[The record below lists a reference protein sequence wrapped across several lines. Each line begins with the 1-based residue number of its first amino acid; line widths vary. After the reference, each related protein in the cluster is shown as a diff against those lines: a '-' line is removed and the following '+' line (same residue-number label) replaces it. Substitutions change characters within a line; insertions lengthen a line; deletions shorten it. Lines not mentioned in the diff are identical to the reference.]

1 MTNEIQRKIT
11 SLTLMT
17 IMLAGG
23 MTIGFSGFTP
33 DAYAVN
39 ANLLVS
45 AENTGGYVDGAQ
57 IIEIV
62 VIDDD
67 LNHPSTLPDIT
78 INGDAVTM
86 TATTDGNWYAYIAD
100 TDAVAAVDN
109 EGENVSGIDF
119 GTPTPTDADE
129 TNTCLAAGA
138 KSDSNTIYCNVDTG
152 TSQNVPAAV
161 KTPSPANANWP
172 YIQTY
177 DFSSNIE
184 IQYNKAGGTQTTTL
198 SFDDNADGLT
208 LDRSDYS
215 PGAQIHVTI
224 GDHRLNIDPTTSDT
238 WIWNMLN
245 DDKYYGTDIVGVAD
259 RVNAPNVALVSTSI
273 TSVAASLA
281 YAEAA
286 AANARLYTA
295 NATQAFKALGSPTT
309 EQDPAIESIVDSNAK
324 IAASLKTIEV
334 AFDNVDISD
343 TADKYYRTTNAD
355 YLTNGV
361 DNIDFNDNA
370 EKAHAAFVA
379 IQAEIAIIV
388 PNFLII
394 HDGSSDVVTAIEADL
409 EIIDLTALTSAVGL
423 ANDAAMADNLL
434 SVNANNISDE
444 SIKTNQVCADCSIT
458 VNFNRNGSDR
468 TVVID
473 GIENRLLPAAGDWFT
488 VREIGGPNTAVFSAT
503 TLADE
508 SIFAVAGDAPRDSSA
523 TITYDGTVTGILIEH
538 SQATINI
545 QSPDDVWTSGLAI
558 PITLVDDDANKNS
571 QDSDDV
577 VLTDP
582 VSIIPTLVTGDP
594 FTLGE
599 DLGNMNEATGNKNDL
614 VTAVGTYTTGNSY
627 TDNNNDVHAEPA
639 TAIVEQF
646 SDRAILSFVE
656 SHTGLGYLAI
666 DIPEE
671 ANDLRDTLIDTSDG
685 TEHGVNMLNYN
696 VESLLDA
703 TLVSIQ
709 IISDEII
716 HNEGRVSAPTT
727 VTITEV
733 DNTQSGYINISDL
746 LEGETD
752 DGNTMIDQIQRGVPL
767 QLRLNFADTLSITAD
782 KEYPIVIDFFSFGYE
797 NDGEASDERIAN
809 QIIRILLEESGDQG
823 TFEGTLEYVMINQLN
838 IVDPATYEGLVT
850 IGNEVIFIVIED
862 LTGSSAPSVTY
873 LDVDPTGIQTQVS
886 AQQDAPSHSAVV
898 TLDVD
903 SFKTADTVTVTLQD
917 LDLNVDSGL
926 VDIYTLVDRVYE
938 KDNPTGDFKF
948 DSGNYTIY
956 VEDGVYLDDKGTLD
970 PVDDEPID
978 KYTNR
983 VTDANFHAV
992 GASYGE
998 PKYDGAELGRLLEI
1012 TFDDERW
1019 MDHTYTDEDGN
1030 DCTNLLREQDR
1041 EYNTGLGDTNFSLIE
1056 TGDATGIFVGTFQVP
1071 AEFCRAESDEPESV
1085 TGLDIEVNYVDFR
1098 DASGETTEVGDS
1110 AGIKAHT
1117 GSVSLDRT
1125 VYPVPFGVAGDF
1137 EKSSSTT
1144 PSERNSE
1151 TRSLFPIHQIGM
1163 SDAGELTPGLDD
1175 GEFLPQG
1182 DLIVYVTVTDS
1193 DFDVSA
1199 SGKDSIAID
1208 DTTPVTV
1215 SVIRGSETVTVAQ
1228 IGDQDS
1234 PIDEI
1239 APDAGIFESS
1249 VTIRYNDGPTSTL
1262 CSNTPIGYEVGSRD
1276 YYNANNGIGY
1286 TPATSTEIPDE
1297 ADRLDHNENLK
1308 SERIDE
1314 YRDLV
1319 RNSISGID
1327 FDERV
1332 LYNVGHQSWEIFYG
1346 EETGD
1351 IVYHDG
1357 CILQGDI
1364 LQVEYNDPTDASGKP
1379 NSVTDSAT
1387 FDLRNGV
1394 LQSDKSV
1401 YIIGSDMIL
1410 TLIEPDLD
1418 LDSSQ
1423 NETYD
1428 LDLIKWSSSAATVTM
1443 GDADGDD
1450 IASAFDP
1457 EPLSFRETGP
1467 STGIFQ
1473 IVIEIPQELDGSF
1486 LQRGEEIDLEY
1497 TDWGPSG
1504 SDYVG
1509 DEDEDIRLTVFTSN
1523 FGATIDLDQKVYSWT
1538 DKVYI
1543 TIVAPDHNFD
1553 NDLIDEIGESDD
1565 DPLRIATKGF
1575 DLDNYR
1581 LVETGFDTGIFT
1593 GEVILT
1599 GFEHDPSGD
1608 GIRHLPIKTSGD
1620 GPTDGYLETPS
1631 DGGISVSYEFSED
1644 ETVFTSSIV
1653 RWNIGDV
1660 QWLEASYPASATGV
1674 LRIIDPDMN
1683 LNPEAVDN
1691 LDVNIASNTDA
1702 SGITLTVTET
1712 NEATGIFEGTV
1723 FFTTTGGSS
1732 GHRLRVSEGDTVTA
1746 DYADG
1751 TLPLPYTTNDSVSI
1765 TSTTII
1771 GTIVPPLERAPATNL
1786 RIVDTF
1792 GSSIDAVS
1800 VDQQVQITADLSSG
1814 QDKDQDFA
1822 YLIQIQNSDGVTVSL
1837 SWIAGAL
1844 SSGQSFSPS
1853 ASWTPTSAGTYTVTA
1868 FVWES
1873 IDNPTALS
1881 PPLSIDISVN

>member
-1 MTNEIQRKIT
+1 MKNEIGRKIT

-23 MTIGFSGFTP
+23 MTIAFPGFTP

-39 ANLLVS
+39 ANLIVS
-45 AENTGGYVDGAQ
+45 AENTGYVAGAQ
-57 IIEIV
+57 VVEIL

-67 LNHPSTLPDIT
+67 LGAGALPVVT
-78 INGDAVTM
+78 VNGDAVLM
-86 TATTDGNWYAYIAD
+86 TVAADGNYYAYIAD
-100 TDAVAAVDN
+100 TSAVDAVDAADPVII
-109 EGENVSGIDF
+109 EF
-119 GTPTPTDADE
+119 GTPVAINNGSPNSYHNNGE
-129 TNTCLAAGA
+129 GA
-138 KSDSNTIYCNVDTG
+138 N
-152 TSQNVPAAV
+152 AAV
-161 KTPSPANANWP
+161 RSPISATVIQSGLTWP
-172 YIQTY
+172 IIQTY
-177 DFSSNIE
+177 AFPSTIE
-184 IQYNKAGGTQTTTL
+184 IQYNKAGGTQITTL
-198 SFDDNADGLT
+198 DFDDNAGGLS
-208 LDRSDYS
+208 LDRSIYPS
-215 PGAQIHVTI
+215 GATVHVTI
-224 GDHRLNIDPTTSDT
+224 DDHRLNIDPTSDDVWT
-238 WIWNMLN
+238 WNIDTGEVYRNLQIN
-245 DDKYYGTDIVGVAD
+245 TDNAFVGTPVD
-259 RVNAPNVALVSTSI
+259 
-273 TSVAASLA
+273 AAS
-281 YAEAA
+281 
-286 AANARLYTA
+286 
-295 NATQAFKALGSPTT
+295 
-309 EQDPAIESIVDSNAK
+309 
-324 IAASLKTIEV
+324 
-334 AFDNVDISD
+334 
-343 TADKYYRTTNAD
+343 
-355 YLTNGV
+355 
-361 DNIDFNDNA
+361 
-370 EKAHAAFVA
+370 
-379 IQAEIAIIV
+379 
-388 PNFLII
+388 
-394 HDGSSDVVTAIEADL
+394 
-409 EIIDLTALTSAVGL
+409 
-423 ANDAAMADNLL
+423 
-434 SVNANNISDE
+434 
-444 SIKTNQVCADCSIT
+444 VCADCT
-458 VNFNRNGSDR
+458 LAVTYNRSSGDP
-468 TVVID
+468 VIEIASTD
-473 GIENRLLPAAGDWFT
+473 GIALPSLANATGTAVNESAYVWFT
-488 VREIGGPNTAVFSAT
+488 AEEDGGPNTGVFTAT
-503 TLADE
+503 DLDDD
-508 SIFAVAGDAPRDSSA
+508 SIVKIAGNAPRDSA
-523 TITYDGTVTGILIEH
+523 AIITYDDTDSGILVKH
-538 SQATINI
+538 SEATIDI

-558 PITLVDDDANKNS
+558 PIAIVDGDVNKNS
-571 QDSDDV
+571 QASDDV
-577 VLTDP
+577 VLTNP
-582 VSIIPTLVTGDP
+582 NSIIPTLVTGDP

-599 DLGNMNEATGNKNDL
+599 DLSNTDELTTWVGQIDPTNATNPTVVEN
-614 VTAVGTYTTGNSY
+614 
-627 TDNNNDVHAEPA
+627 

-646 SDRAILSFVE
+646 SDRAILSFTN
-656 SHTGLGYLAI
+656 SHDGVDFLVI
-666 DIPEE
+666 DIP
-671 ANDLRDTLIDTSDG
+671 ARVNDLRDTLIDTSDD
-685 TEHGVNMLNYN
+685 TEHGFNMLNYN
-696 VESLLDA
+696 VESLEVDLE
-703 TLVSIQ
+703 SIQ
-709 IISDEII
+709 IISDED
-716 HNEGRVSAPTT
+716 HDSA
-727 VTITEV
+727 VTITGDLV
-733 DNTQSGYINISDL
+733 GTQSGYINVFDP
-746 LEGETD
+746 
-752 DGNTMIDQIQRGVPL
+752 VPANITNGGFL
-767 QLRLNFADTLSITAD
+767 QLKLNFATDSLDLIAE
-782 KEYPIVIDFFSFGYE
+782 KEYPIVIDFFSFGFE
-797 NDGEASDERIAN
+797 NDGAASDERIAN
-809 QIIRILLEESGDQG
+809 QIIRLLLEESDSN
-823 TFEGTLEYVMINQLN
+823 TASLEGTLEYVMINQLN
-838 IVDPATYEGLVT
+838 INDLDTYTGITTVGLDT
-850 IGNEVIFIVIED
+850 SFIVIED
-862 LTGSSAPSVTY
+862 LTSGSAPSVTY
-873 LDVDPTGIQTQVS
+873 LDVDTTGTQTQVS
-886 AQQDAPSHSAVV
+886 AQEDAPSHSAVV
-898 TLDVD
+898 SLDVE
-903 SFKTADTVTVTLQD
+903 SFKTADTVTVTLED
-917 LDLNVDSGL
+917 LDLNTDSGL
-926 VDIYTLVDRVYE
+926 PDIYTVVTTD
-938 KDNPTGDFKF
+938 GDANR
-948 DSGNYTIY
+948 DAVGSASEPVGTS
-956 VEDGVYLDDKGTLD
+956 VELDD
-970 PVDDEPID
+970 
-978 KYTNR
+978 R
-983 VTDANFHAV
+983 
-992 GASYGE
+992 SQ
-998 PKYDGAELGRLLEI
+998 LGRMLDI

-1019 MDHTYTDEDGN
+1019 MTQMWFNTTASEYQNTE
-1030 DCTNLLREQDR
+1030 CTNRLLEIDD
-1041 EYNTGLGDTNFSLIE
+1041 EYRTGLGATIFSMVE
-1056 TGDATGIFVGTFQVP
+1056 TGDATGIFVGTFQIP
-1071 AEFCRAESDEPESV
+1071 AEFCSAQGGNEPTSV

-1110 AGIKAHT
+1110 AGVKAHT

-1125 VYPVPFGVAGDF
+1125 VYPVPFGVVGDF
-1137 EKSSSTT
+1137 EESDSTT

-1151 TRSLFPIHQIGM
+1151 TRSLFPIHQNGM
-1163 SDAGELTPGLDD
+1163 SDAGDLTLGLDA

-1182 DLIVYVTVTDS
+1182 DLIVYVTVTDP

-1199 SGKDSIAID
+1199 SGKDSIGID
-1208 DTTPVTV
+1208 GDAPVTV
-1215 SVIRGSETVTVAQ
+1215 SVIRGSDTVTVAQ

-1262 CSNTPIGYEVGSRD
+1262 CPDTPIGFKINSSD
-1276 YYNANNGIGY
+1276 YNTLIGNNYDGDDIG
-1286 TPATSTEIPDE
+1286 
-1297 ADRLDHNENLK
+1297 
-1308 SERIDE
+1308 EREDARSDAIDA
-1314 YRDLV
+1314 YSDLV
-1319 RNSISGID
+1319 RSSISGID

-1332 LYNVGHQSWEIFYG
+1332 EYNVNHQSWETFY
-1346 EETGD
+1346 TDDTKD

-1410 TLIEPDLD
+1410 TLIEPDFD

-1443 GDADGDD
+1443 GNADGDD

-1473 IVIEIPQELDGSF
+1473 IVIEIPQELDGSS

-1509 DEDEDIRLTVFTSN
+1509 DEDEDVRLTVFTSN

-1553 NDLIDEIGESDD
+1553 NNLIDEIGESDE

-1608 GIRHLPIKTSGD
+1608 GIKHIPIETSGD

-1660 QWLEASYPASATGV
+1660 QWLEASYPASGTGV

-1691 LDVNIASNTDA
+1691 LDVNIASHTDA

-1853 ASWTPTSAGTYTVTA
+1853 GSWTPTSAGTYTVTA

-1881 PPLSIDISVN
+1881 PPLSIDVSVN

>member
-23 MTIGFSGFTP
+23 MTIAFPGFTP

-39 ANLLVS
+39 ANLYVS
-45 AENTGGYVDGAQ
+45 AEDTGGYVDGAQ

-62 VIDDD
+62 VIDND
-67 LNHPSTLPDIT
+67 LDATASPDVT
-78 INGDAVTM
+78 VGGDAVAM
-86 TATTDGNWYAYIAD
+86 FRASDGNYYAYIAD
-100 TDAVAAVDN
+100 TAAVAEVDHVDTVN
-109 EGENVSGIDF
+109 PSGIDF
-119 GTPTPTDADE
+119 GASCTV
-129 TNTCLAAGA
+129 AA
-138 KSDSNTIYCNVDTG
+138 SDSAAIYCG
-152 TSQNVPAAV
+152 GSQNVPAAA
-161 KTPSPANANWP
+161 KDRSTDNWP

-177 DFSSNIE
+177 AFPGTIE
-184 IQYNKAGGTQTTTL
+184 IQYNKAGGTQTTKL
-198 SFDDNADGLT
+198 NFDDSADGLS
-208 LDRSDYS
+208 LDRTSYP

-224 GDHRLNIDPTTSDT
+224 GDHRLNIDPTKADVWT
-238 WIWNMLN
+238 WNMATEPGT
-245 DDKYYGTDIVGVAD
+245 KYYGEGAVDVANTDLTTD
-259 RVNAPNVALVSTSI
+259 QI
-273 TSVAASLA
+273 T
-281 YAEAA
+281 
-286 AANARLYTA
+286 
-295 NATQAFKALGSPTT
+295 NATQ
-309 EQDPAIESIVDSNAK
+309 
-324 IAASLKTIEV
+324 
-334 AFDNVDISD
+334 
-343 TADKYYRTTNAD
+343 
-355 YLTNGV
+355 
-361 DNIDFNDNA
+361 
-370 EKAHAAFVA
+370 
-379 IQAEIAIIV
+379 
-388 PNFLII
+388 
-394 HDGSSDVVTAIEADL
+394 
-409 EIIDLTALTSAVGL
+409 
-423 ANDAAMADNLL
+423 
-434 SVNANNISDE
+434 
-444 SIKTNQVCADCSIT
+444 TNQVCEACDIDIT
-458 VNFNRNGSDR
+458 FDRQGVKDTVEIVEVNNRELPYP
-468 TVVID
+468 TVVDHADFVEAVDDNPSTTDID
-473 GIENRLLPAAGDWFT
+473 ETVTGVLAATAQEWFT
-488 VREIGGPNTAVFSAT
+488 VREVGGPNTAVFSAT
-503 TLADE
+503 NLADE
-508 SIFAVAGDAPRDSSA
+508 SILSIVDDAPRDASA
-523 TITYDGTVTGILIEH
+523 TITYDGTTTGILVKH
-538 SQATINI
+538 LQATANI

-558 PITLVDDDANKNS
+558 PITIVDDDANKNS
-571 QDSDDV
+571 RDSNDV

-599 DLGNMNEATGNKNDL
+599 GLGIMNEETGNRNDL
-614 VTAVGTYTTGNSY
+614 VVLVGMNIDDTHNIETGIS
-627 TDNNNDVHAEPA
+627 D
-639 TAIVEQF
+639 AIVEEF
-646 SDRAILSFVE
+646 SDRAIISFKS
-656 SHTGLGYLAI
+656 SHENADYLVI
-666 DIPEE
+666 HIPEE
-671 ANDLRDTLIDTSDG
+671 ANDPRTTDLRNTLIDTSDG

-696 VESLLDA
+696 VESLGANLE
-703 TLVSIQ
+703 SIE
-709 IISDEII
+709 IISGKAIGVLDVDAAAGGAVNVNVLGNTVDI
-716 HNEGRVSAPTT
+716 NATKGTT
-727 VTITEV
+727 
-733 DNTQSGYINISDL
+733 SGYINISDL
-746 LEGETD
+746 LEEGIGGD
-752 DGNTMIDQIQRGVPL
+752 RTMIDRIQPGAFL
-767 QLRLNFADTLSITAD
+767 QLRLNFEAGTLNIDAGE
-782 KEYPIVIDFFSFGYE
+782 KYPIVVDFFSFGYE

-809 QIIRILLEESGDQG
+809 QIIRLELEESGDNQG

-838 IVDPATYEGLVT
+838 IIDPATYEGLIPVGT
-850 IGNEVIFIVIED
+850 DVIFAVIED
-862 LTGSSAPSVTY
+862 LTGGDAPSVTY
-873 LDVDPTGIQTQVS
+873 LDVDPNGLQTQVS

-898 TLDVD
+898 TLNVE
-903 SFKTADTVTVTLQD
+903 SFKTADTVTVTLED

-926 VDIYTLVDRVYE
+926 VDIYTLVDRVYTE
-938 KDNPTGDFKF
+938 NVTLSNNVFAFLDDKTP
-948 DSGNYTIY
+948 YYEY
-956 VEDGVYLDDKGTLD
+956 VEDGVYLDDNGTLITT
-970 PVDDEPID
+970 DDGPID
-978 KYTNR
+978 KHTKQI
-983 VTDANFHAV
+983 TDANFHAV
-992 GASYGE
+992 GAPYGE

-1019 MDHTYTDEDGN
+1019 MDHTYTDKDGN

-1041 EYNTGLGDTNFSLIE
+1041 EYNIGLGDTDFSLVE
-1056 TGDATGIFVGTFQVP
+1056 TGDATGIFVGTFEVP

-1125 VYPVPFGVAGDF
+1125 VYPVPFGVEGDF

-1163 SDAGELTPGLDD
+1163 SDEGKRTPGLDP
-1175 GEFLPQG
+1175 GEYLPQG
-1182 DLIVYVTVTDS
+1182 DLIVYVAVTDS

-1199 SGKDSIAID
+1199 SGKDSIAIENAA
-1208 DTTPVTV
+1208 PVTV
-1215 SVIRGSETVTVAQ
+1215 SVIRGSGAVTVAQ
-1228 IGDQDS
+1228 IGDHDF

-1249 VTIRYNDGPTSTL
+1249 VTIRYSDGPTSTL
-1262 CSNTPIGYEVGSRD
+1262 CPDTPIGYKPADSKK
-1276 YYNANNGIGY
+1276 YNANNGIGY
-1286 TPATSTEIPDE
+1286 EPATVIPDRE
-1297 ADRLDHNENLK
+1297 GSVPTTDDVAALALYLAELNEYNNAERLRL
-1308 SERIDE
+1308 IDE
-1314 YRDLV
+1314 YKGLV
-1319 RNSISGID
+1319 GLSISGID
-1327 FDERV
+1327 FEEDV
-1332 LYNVGHQSWEIFYG
+1332 LYNIDHEDWDIFTAD
-1346 EETGD
+1346 ETGE
-1351 IVYHDG
+1351 IAAVYHNG

-1443 GDADGDD
+1443 GNAGGDD
-1450 IASAFDP
+1450 IAGAFDP

-1473 IVIEIPQELDGSF
+1473 IVVEIPKELDGSF

-1509 DEDEDIRLTVFTSN
+1509 DEDEDVRLTVFTSN

-1553 NDLIDEIGESDD
+1553 NRLIDEIGESDD

-1575 DLDNYR
+1575 DLDSYR

-1608 GIRHLPIKTSGD
+1608 GIKHLPIKTSGD

-1660 QWLEASYPASATGV
+1660 QWLEASYPASGTGV

-1691 LDVNIASNTDA
+1691 LEVNVASHTDA
-1702 SGITLTVTET
+1702 SGITLTTTET

-1746 DYADG
+1746 DYSDG
-1751 TLPLPYTTNDSVSI
+1751 TLPLPYTTSDRVSI

-1771 GTIVPPLERAPATNL
+1771 GTVVPPLERAPASNL
-1786 RIVDTF
+1786 RIVDAF

-1800 VDQQVQITADLSSG
+1800 VDQQVQIVADLSNG
-1814 QDKDQDFA
+1814 QDRDQDFA
-1822 YLIQIQNSDGVTVSL
+1822 YLIQIQDSGGVTVSL
-1837 SWIAGAL
+1837 SWITGTL
-1844 SSGQSFSPS
+1844 SPGQSFSPS
-1853 ASWTPTSAGTYTVTA
+1853 ASWTPTSVGTYDVTA

-1881 PPLSIDISVN
+1881 PSLPIDISVN

>member
-1 MTNEIQRKIT
+1 MTGSLKVKERIVHIAYIVRITRKPNNMTNEIQRKIT

-23 MTIGFSGFTP
+23 MTIAFPGFTP

-57 IIEIV
+57 IVEIL

-67 LNHPSTLPDIT
+67 LDAAAFPDIT
-78 INGDAVTM
+78 VNGDAVAMKRTN
-86 TATTDGNWYAYIAD
+86 DGNWYAYIAD
-100 TDAVAAVDN
+100 TAAVAEVNAD
-109 EGENVSGIDF
+109 SGINF
-119 GTPTPTDADE
+119 GALNACVNAAD
-129 TNTCLAAGA
+129 G
-138 KSDSNTIYCNVDTG
+138 SDSDFVYCNITG
-152 TSQNVPAAV
+152 VGTQNVPAAAKGPLNTAV
-161 KTPSPANANWP
+161 DTDSIIAAGTNWP
-172 YIQTY
+172 FIQTY
-177 DFSSNIE
+177 PFSDTIE
-184 IQYNKAGGTQTTTL
+184 IQYNKAGGTQITTL
-198 SFDDNADGLT
+198 SFDDNADGLS
-208 LDRSDYS
+208 LDRSDY
-215 PGAQIHVTI
+215 PLGATVHVTI
-224 GDHRLNIDPTTSDT
+224 GDHRLNIDPTSSDI
-238 WIWNMLN
+238 WSWNMSSG
-245 DDKYYGTDIVGVAD
+245 DKYYGSILDSDDAVIAD
-259 RVNAPNVALVSTSI
+259 LALLKANTACGDCSVSIDPNRLNPSGPDVLVVS
-273 TSVAASLA
+273 
-281 YAEAA
+281 E
-286 AANARLYTA
+286 
-295 NATQAFKALGSPTT
+295 
-309 EQDPAIESIVDSNAK
+309 
-324 IAASLKTIEV
+324 
-334 AFDNVDISD
+334 
-343 TADKYYRTTNAD
+343 
-355 YLTNGV
+355 V
-361 DNIDFNDNA
+361 DNR
-370 EKAHAAFVA
+370 
-379 IQAEIAIIV
+379 
-388 PNFLII
+388 P
-394 HDGSSDVVTAIEADL
+394 
-409 EIIDLTALTSAVGL
+409 
-423 ANDAAMADNLL
+423 
-434 SVNANNISDE
+434 
-444 SIKTNQVCADCSIT
+444 
-458 VNFNRNGSDR
+458 
-468 TVVID
+468 
-473 GIENRLLPAAGDWFT
+473 LPATDGTWFT
-488 VREIGGPNTAVFSAT
+488 VREIDGPNTAVFSAT
-503 TLADE
+503 NLDEE
-508 SIFAVAGDAPRDSSA
+508 SILGISDAENVKRGASA
-523 TITYDGTVTGILIEH
+523 IITYDDDDTDVNVKH
-538 SQATINI
+538 SEATIEI

-558 PITLVDDDANKNS
+558 PIVIVDGDVNKNS
-571 QDSDDV
+571 RDSNDV
-577 VLTDP
+577 DLTDP
-582 VSIIPTLVTGDP
+582 DSIIPTLVTGDP

-599 DLGNMNEATGNKNDL
+599 TSSNL
-614 VTAVGTYTTGNSY
+614 VTWLGWYITGETDVTDATTLLNRVALDPPTNQTLYNADDDDLIVLKGFELNDATPPQYIGTVDATNVAVQKNS
-627 TDNNNDVHAEPA
+627 A
-639 TAIVEQF
+639 TVDSLSE
-646 SDRAILSFVE
+646 RAILSFTQLTDVE
-656 SHTGLGYLAI
+656 EDATTSGLELNTDLADLASVSGDDPAQEGGSPYENVDFLVI
-666 DIPEE
+666 DIENGYGE
-671 ANDLRDTLIDTSDG
+671 LLDSLIDKRGSKTG
-685 TEHGVNMLNYN
+685 YNFLNYN
-696 VESLLDA
+696 VESLGANVESIDILVDKNPVPVA
-703 TLVSIQ
+703 TLGGLNAQ
-709 IISDEII
+709 SDYTPVL
-716 HNEGRVSAPTT
+716 NDPATT
-727 VTITEV
+727 
-733 DNTQSGYINISDL
+733 NLPNAGSF
-746 LEGETD
+746 
-752 DGNTMIDQIQRGVPL
+752 L
-767 QLRLNFADTLSITAD
+767 QLKLNFAAGALTVEEGED
-782 KEYPIVIDFFSFGYE
+782 YPIVIDFFSFGFD

-809 QIIRILLEESGDQG
+809 QIIRLLLEESDDD
-823 TFEGTLEYVMINQLN
+823 TASLEGTLEYVMINQLS
-838 IVDPATYEGLVT
+838 IIETGTYGSISPIGVDTS
-850 IGNEVIFIVIED
+850 FIVIED

-873 LDVDPTGIQTQVS
+873 LDVDTTGAVTPVT
-886 AQQDAPSHSAVV
+886 AQEDAPSHSAVV
-898 TLDVD
+898 TLNVD
-903 SFKTADTVTVTLQD
+903 SFKTADTVTVTLED
-917 LDLNVDSGL
+917 LDLNTDSGL
-926 VDIYTLVDRVYE
+926 PDIYTVVTTE
-938 KDNPTGDFKF
+938 DNA
-948 DSGNYTIY
+948 
-956 VEDGVYLDDKGTLD
+956 
-970 PVDDEPID
+970 
-978 KYTNR
+978 NR
-983 VTDANFHAV
+983 GAV
-992 GASYGE
+992 GSAGTPDSLLS
-998 PKYDGAELGRLLEI
+998 DGSSLGRLLDI
-1012 TFDDERW
+1012 TFDDQRW
-1019 MDHTYTDEDGN
+1019 MTHTDLEDGAA
-1030 DCTNLLREQDR
+1030 CTEQLVDQ
-1041 EYNTGLGDTNFSLIE
+1041 TGLDDTDFSLIE
-1056 TGDATGIFVGTFQVP
+1056 TGDDTGIFVGTFALP
-1071 AEFCRAESDEPESV
+1071 AEFCREGSGEPESV

-1110 AGIKAHT
+1110 AGVKANT

-1137 EKSSSTT
+1137 EESDSTT

-1151 TRSLFPIHQIGM
+1151 TRSLFPIHQNGM
-1163 SDAGELTPGLDD
+1163 SDEGPLLTLGLDP

-1182 DLIVYVTVTDS
+1182 DLIVYVTVTDP

-1199 SGKDSIAID
+1199 SGKDSIGID
-1208 DTTPVTV
+1208 GDAPVTV
-1215 SVIRGSETVTVAQ
+1215 SVIRGSDTVTVAQ

-1262 CSNTPIGYEVGSRD
+1262 CPDTPIGYEVNSRT
-1276 YYNANNGIGY
+1276 YNGNDGIGY
-1286 TPATSTEIPDE
+1286 IPATALPDGTDNP
-1297 ADRLDHNENLK
+1297 ADLRDHNEDLR
-1308 SERIDE
+1308 SEKLDE

-1319 RNSISGID
+1319 RSSIAGID

-1332 LYNVGHQSWEIFYG
+1332 IYNTNHDSLEIFYG
-1346 EETGD
+1346 NLTND

-1364 LQVEYNDPTDASGKP
+1364 LQVEYNDPTDASGQP

-1410 TLIEPDLD
+1410 TLIEPDFD

-1473 IVIEIPQELDGSF
+1473 IVIEIPQELDGSS

-1553 NDLIDEIGESDD
+1553 NNLIDEIGQDD
-1565 DPLRIATKGF
+1565 EDPLRVATKGF

-1608 GIRHLPIKTSGD
+1608 GIKHIPIETSGN

-1691 LDVNIASNTDA
+1691 LDVNIASHTDA

-1853 ASWTPTSAGTYTVTA
+1853 GSWTPTSAGTYTVTA

-1881 PPLSIDISVN
+1881 PPLTIDISVN

>member
-1 MTNEIQRKIT
+1 MTNEIQRKLT
-11 SLTLMT
+11 SITLMT

-23 MTIGFSGFTP
+23 MTIAFPGFTP

-39 ANLLVS
+39 ANLIVS
-45 AENTGGYVDGAQ
+45 AENTGGFVDGAQ
-57 IIEIV
+57 IVEIL

-67 LNHPSTLPDIT
+67 LSGLPDIT
-78 INGDAVTM
+78 VGGDAVAM
-86 TATTDGNWYAYIAD
+86 TKTTDGNWYAYIAD
-100 TDAVAAVDN
+100 TGAVADVD
-109 EGENVSGIDF
+109 GSAIDF
-119 GTPTPTDADE
+119 GTIVACNITD
-129 TNTCLAAGA
+129 
-138 KSDSNTIYCNVDTG
+138 SDASQSYCNG
-152 TSQNVPAAV
+152 EGIQNVPAAAKAV
-161 KTPSPANANWP
+161 DPANTSWP
-172 YIQTY
+172 FIQTY
-177 DFSSNIE
+177 AFSSTIE
-184 IQYNKAGGTQTTTL
+184 IQYNKAGGTQITTL
-198 SFDDNADGLT
+198 EFDDNADGLS
-208 LDRSDYS
+208 LDRSDY
-215 PGAQIHVTI
+215 PLGATVHVTI
-224 GDHRLNIDPTTSDT
+224 GDHRLNIDPTSADIWT
-238 WIWNMLN
+238 WNMDN
-245 DDKYYGTDIVGVAD
+245 GDKYYGAV
-259 RVNAPNVALVSTSI
+259 
-273 TSVAASLA
+273 
-281 YAEAA
+281 EAA
-286 AANARLYTA
+286 RTIDD
-295 NATQAFKALGSPTT
+295 TT
-309 EQDPAIESIVDSNAK
+309 TVIVAGYSILDS
-324 IAASLKTIEV
+324 
-334 AFDNVDISD
+334 
-343 TADKYYRTTNAD
+343 
-355 YLTNGV
+355 
-361 DNIDFNDNA
+361 
-370 EKAHAAFVA
+370 
-379 IQAEIAIIV
+379 QQ
-388 PNFLII
+388 
-394 HDGSSDVVTAIEADL
+394 
-409 EIIDLTALTSAVGL
+409 
-423 ANDAAMADNLL
+423 ANDA
-434 SVNANNISDE
+434 
-444 SIKTNQVCADCSIT
+444 CADCTVSIT
-458 VNFNRNGSDR
+458 P
-468 TVVID
+468 
-473 GIENRLLPAAGDWFT
+473 NRLNDSGPDILVVSEVDSRPLPAHTINSTNAASTTTVDEWFT
-488 VREIGGPNTAVFSAT
+488 VREIDGPNTAVFSAT
-503 TLADE
+503 NLDEE
-508 SIFAVAGDAPRDSSA
+508 SILGISDAEDVRRGASA
-523 TITYDGTVTGILIEH
+523 IITYDDDDTDVNVKH
-538 SQATINI
+538 SEATIEI

-558 PITLVDDDANKNS
+558 PIVIVDGDVNKNS
-571 QDSDDV
+571 RDSNDV
-577 VLTDP
+577 DLTDP
-582 VSIIPTLVTGDP
+582 DSIIPTLVTGDP

-599 DLGNMNEATGNKNDL
+599 TSSNL
-614 VTAVGTYTTGNSY
+614 VTWLGWHIIGETDVTDATTLLNRVALVPPNNQTLYNADDDDLIVLKGFELNDAELPQYIGTVDATNVAVQKNS
-627 TDNNNDVHAEPA
+627 A
-639 TAIVEQF
+639 TVDSLSE
-646 SDRAILSFVE
+646 RAILSFTQLTDVE
-656 SHTGLGYLAI
+656 EDDTTSGLELNTDLADLASVSGDDPAQEGGSPYENVDFLVI
-666 DIPEE
+666 DIENGYGE
-671 ANDLRDTLIDTSDG
+671 LLDSLIDKRGSKTG
-685 TEHGVNMLNYN
+685 YNFLNYN
-696 VESLLDA
+696 VESLGANVESIDILVDKNPVPVA
-703 TLVSIQ
+703 TLDGLNAQ
-709 IISDEII
+709 SDYTPVL
-716 HNEGRVSAPTT
+716 NDPATT
-727 VTITEV
+727 
-733 DNTQSGYINISDL
+733 NLPNAGSF
-746 LEGETD
+746 
-752 DGNTMIDQIQRGVPL
+752 L
-767 QLRLNFADTLSITAD
+767 QLKLNFAAGALTVEEGED
-782 KEYPIVIDFFSFGYE
+782 YPIVIDFFSFGFD

-809 QIIRILLEESGDQG
+809 QIIRLLLEESDDD
-823 TFEGTLEYVMINQLN
+823 TASLEGTLEYVMINQLS
-838 IVDPATYEGLVT
+838 IIEAGTYGSISPIDVDAS
-850 IGNEVIFIVIED
+850 FIVIED

-873 LDVDPTGIQTQVS
+873 LDVDTTGAVTPVT
-886 AQQDAPSHSAVV
+886 AQEDAPSHSAVV
-898 TLDVD
+898 TLNVD
-903 SFKTADTVTVTLQD
+903 SFKTADTVTVTLED
-917 LDLNVDSGL
+917 LDLNTDSGL
-926 VDIYTLVDRVYE
+926 PDIYTVVTTE
-938 KDNPTGDFKF
+938 DND
-948 DSGNYTIY
+948 
-956 VEDGVYLDDKGTLD
+956 
-970 PVDDEPID
+970 
-978 KYTNR
+978 NR
-983 VTDANFHAV
+983 GAV
-992 GASYGE
+992 GSAGTPDSLLS
-998 PKYDGAELGRLLEI
+998 DGSSLGRLLDI
-1012 TFDDERW
+1012 TFDDQRW
-1019 MDHTYTDEDGN
+1019 MTHTDLEDGAA
-1030 DCTNLLREQDR
+1030 CTEQLVDQ
-1041 EYNTGLGDTNFSLIE
+1041 TGLDDTDFSLIE
-1056 TGDATGIFVGTFQVP
+1056 TGDDTGIFVGTFALP
-1071 AEFCRAESDEPESV
+1071 AEFCREGSGEPESV

-1110 AGIKAHT
+1110 AGVKANT

-1137 EKSSSTT
+1137 EESDSTT

-1151 TRSLFPIHQIGM
+1151 TRSLFPIHQNGM
-1163 SDAGELTPGLDD
+1163 SDEGPLLTLGLDS

-1182 DLIVYVTVTDS
+1182 DLIVYVTVTDP

-1199 SGKDSIAID
+1199 SGKDSIGID
-1208 DTTPVTV
+1208 GDAPVTV
-1215 SVIRGSETVTVAQ
+1215 SVIRGSDTVTVAQ

-1262 CSNTPIGYEVGSRD
+1262 CPDTPIGYEVNSRT
-1276 YYNANNGIGY
+1276 YNGNDGIGY
-1286 TPATSTEIPDE
+1286 IPATALPDGTDNP
-1297 ADRLDHNENLK
+1297 ADLRDHNEDLR
-1308 SERIDE
+1308 SEKLDE

-1319 RNSISGID
+1319 RSSIAGID

-1332 LYNVGHQSWEIFYG
+1332 IYNTNHDSLEIFYG
-1346 EETGD
+1346 NLTND

-1364 LQVEYNDPTDASGKP
+1364 LQVEYNDPTDASGQP

-1410 TLIEPDLD
+1410 TLIEPDFD

-1473 IVIEIPQELDGSF
+1473 IVIEIPQELDGSS

-1553 NDLIDEIGESDD
+1553 NNLIDEIGQDD
-1565 DPLRIATKGF
+1565 EDPLRVATKGF

-1608 GIRHLPIKTSGD
+1608 GIKHIPIETSGN

-1691 LDVNIASNTDA
+1691 LDVNIASHTDA

-1853 ASWTPTSAGTYTVTA
+1853 GSWTPTSAGTYTVTA

-1881 PPLSIDISVN
+1881 PPLTIDISVN

>member
-1 MTNEIQRKIT
+1 MKNEIGRKIT

-23 MTIGFSGFTP
+23 MTIAFPGFTP

-39 ANLLVS
+39 ANLYVS
-45 AENTGGYVDGAQ
+45 AEDTGSYVDGAQ
-57 IIEIV
+57 IVEIV

-67 LNHPSTLPDIT
+67 LATTAFPDVT
-78 INGDAVTM
+78 VNGDAVAM
-86 TATTDGNWYAYIAD
+86 FRANDGNYYAYIAD
-100 TDAVAAVDN
+100 TGAVAEVDN
-109 EGENVSGIDF
+109 GSTNAENVVVSSGIDF
-119 GTPTPTDADE
+119 GTVG
-129 TNTCLAAGA
+129 TCGIATGASDSTVTYCGPAAAGT
-138 KSDSNTIYCNVDTG
+138 K
-152 TSQNVPAAV
+152 VPAAA
-161 KTPSPANANWP
+161 KGPTGADWP
-172 YIQTY
+172 RIQTY
-177 DFSSNIE
+177 AFPGTIE

-198 SFDDNADGLT
+198 SFDSNADGLS
-208 LDRSDYS
+208 LDRTSYP

-224 GDHRLNIDPTTSDT
+224 GDHRLNIDPTKADVWT
-238 WIWNMLN
+238 WNMASEPG
-245 DDKYYGTDIVGVAD
+245 DKYYGEDAVNDQDDTDPTNDA
-259 RVNAPNVALVSTSI
+259 I
-273 TSVAASLA
+273 T
-281 YAEAA
+281 
-286 AANARLYTA
+286 
-295 NATQAFKALGSPTT
+295 
-309 EQDPAIESIVDSNAK
+309 D
-324 IAASLKTIEV
+324 
-334 AFDNVDISD
+334 
-343 TADKYYRTTNAD
+343 
-355 YLTNGV
+355 
-361 DNIDFNDNA
+361 
-370 EKAHAAFVA
+370 
-379 IQAEIAIIV
+379 
-388 PNFLII
+388 
-394 HDGSSDVVTAIEADL
+394 
-409 EIIDLTALTSAVGL
+409 TALT
-423 ANDAAMADNLL
+423 
-434 SVNANNISDE
+434 
-444 SIKTNQVCADCSIT
+444 KQVCADCDIDIT
-458 VNFNRNGSDR
+458 FDR
-468 TVVID
+468 QGVKDTVKIEA
-473 GIENRLLPAAGDWFT
+473 IENRLLPYPPTVPVADAVKTEAWFT
-488 VREIGGPNTAVFSAT
+488 VREVGGPNTAVFSAT

-508 SIFAVAGDAPRDSSA
+508 SILSIVDDAPRDASA
-523 TITYDGTVTGILIEH
+523 TITYDGTTTGILVKH
-538 SQATINI
+538 RQATVNI

-558 PITLVDDDANKNS
+558 PIVVVDDDANKNS
-571 QDSDDV
+571 RDSDDV

-582 VSIIPTLVTGDP
+582 DSIIPTLVTRDP

-599 DLGNMNEATGNKNDL
+599 DLGNMNPATGNRNDL
-614 VTAVGTYTTGNSY
+614 VTLVGENNANGTSTETGISD
-627 TDNNNDVHAEPA
+627 T
-639 TAIVEQF
+639 IVEQF
-646 SDRAILSFVE
+646 SDRAIISSTDSRNAVD
-656 SHTGLGYLAI
+656 YLVI
-666 DIPEE
+666 HIPAK

-696 VESLLDA
+696 VESLNA
-703 TLVSIQ
+703 VLVDIQ
-709 IISDEII
+709 IISED
-716 HNEGRVSAPTT
+716 GST
-727 VTITEV
+727 VTINATEG
-733 DNTQSGYINISDL
+733 TKSGYINISGL
-746 LEGETD
+746 LEEGIGD
-752 DGNTMIDQIQRGVPL
+752 KKTMIDRIQPGLL
-767 QLRLNFADTLSITAD
+767 QLRLNFADNTLNIDAGE
-782 KEYPIVIDFFSFGYE
+782 EYPIVIDFFSFGYE

-809 QIIRILLEESGDQG
+809 QIIRLLLEESDDDQG

-838 IVDPATYEGLVT
+838 IIDPVTYEGLAT
-850 IGNEVIFIVIED
+850 IDKDVSFIVIED

-898 TLDVD
+898 TLNVE
-903 SFKTADTVTVTLQD
+903 SFKTADTVTVTLED

-926 VDIYTLVDRVYE
+926 LDIYTMVDRVYTTQNNTVNE
-938 KDNPTGDFKF
+938 VSVFVDNKIP
-948 DSGNYTIY
+948 YYLY
-956 VEDGVYLDDKGTLD
+956 VENGTYVHDNNTLNPEDDY
-970 PVDDEPID
+970 PIN
-978 KYTNR
+978 KYADQ
-983 VTDANFHAV
+983 VTDANFDAV
-992 GASYGE
+992 GTPYGE

-1019 MDHTYTDEDGN
+1019 MDHTYTDKDGN

-1041 EYNTGLGDTNFSLIE
+1041 EYNLGLGDTNFSLIE

-1110 AGIKAHT
+1110 AGVKAHT

-1151 TRSLFPIHQIGM
+1151 TRSLFPIHQNGM
-1163 SDAGELTPGLDD
+1163 SDAGELTLGLDP

-1199 SGKDSIAID
+1199 SGKDSIGIE
-1208 DTTPVTV
+1208 DTAPVTV
-1215 SVIRGSETVTVAQ
+1215 SVIRGSDTVTVAQ

-1262 CSNTPIGYEVGSRD
+1262 CPDTPIGYKPADSKKYNGNDGIKYTAATLLPGDIESDVPDITNSTLRAAYAAYVAELEEYNDNERSR
-1276 YYNANNGIGY
+1276 
-1286 TPATSTEIPDE
+1286 
-1297 ADRLDHNENLK
+1297 L
-1308 SERIDE
+1308 IDE
-1314 YRDLV
+1314 YRSLV
-1319 RNSISGID
+1319 RSSIPGID

-1332 LYNVGHQSWEIFYG
+1332 IYNVDHKSWDIFTADEKGEI
-1346 EETGD
+1346 D
-1351 IVYHDG
+1351 AVYHDG

-1457 EPLSFRETGP
+1457 EPLSFRETGS

-1473 IVIEIPQELDGSF
+1473 IVVEIPQELDGSF
-1486 LQRGEEIDLEY
+1486 LQRGKEIDLEY

-1509 DEDEDIRLTVFTSN
+1509 DEDEDVRLTVFTSN

-1553 NDLIDEIGESDD
+1553 NNLIDEIGESDE
-1565 DPLRIATKGF
+1565 DPLRVATKGF

-1593 GEVILT
+1593 GEIILT

-1608 GIRHLPIKTSGD
+1608 GINHMPIETSGD

-1660 QWLEASYPASATGV
+1660 QWLEASYPASGTGV

-1853 ASWTPTSAGTYTVTA
+1853 GSWTPTSAGTYTVTA

>member
-23 MTIGFSGFTP
+23 MTIAFPGFTP

-67 LNHPSTLPDIT
+67 LDDAASPDVT
-78 INGDAVTM
+78 VGGDAVAM
-86 TATTDGNWYAYIAD
+86 VRANDGSWYAYIAD
-100 TDAVAAVDN
+100 TGAVAEVDHVATDN
-109 EGENVSGIDF
+109 PSGIDF
-119 GTPTPTDADE
+119 GALNAGCVTTTTHTTDSRAVY
-129 TNTCLAAGA
+129 CGLAAA
-138 KSDSNTIYCNVDTG
+138 DT
-152 TSQNVPAAV
+152 TKVPAAV
-161 KTPSPANANWP
+161 KSSSPVVPNWP
-172 YIQTY
+172 FIQTY
-177 DFSSNIE
+177 EFSSNIE

-198 SFDDNADGLT
+198 SFDSNADGLS
-208 LDRSDYS
+208 LDRTSYP

-224 GDHRLNIDPTTSDT
+224 GDHRLNIDPTRADVWT
-238 WIWNMLN
+238 WNMATEPGT
-245 DDKYYGTDIVGVAD
+245 KYYGEGAVTNESGENTDD
-259 RVNAPNVALVSTSI
+259 TTDQI
-273 TSVAASLA
+273 TG
-281 YAEAA
+281 
-286 AANARLYTA
+286 T
-295 NATQAFKALGSPTT
+295 TQT
-309 EQDPAIESIVDSNAK
+309 D
-324 IAASLKTIEV
+324 
-334 AFDNVDISD
+334 
-343 TADKYYRTTNAD
+343 
-355 YLTNGV
+355 
-361 DNIDFNDNA
+361 
-370 EKAHAAFVA
+370 
-379 IQAEIAIIV
+379 
-388 PNFLII
+388 
-394 HDGSSDVVTAIEADL
+394 
-409 EIIDLTALTSAVGL
+409 
-423 ANDAAMADNLL
+423 
-434 SVNANNISDE
+434 
-444 SIKTNQVCADCSIT
+444 QVCADCDIDIT
-458 VNFNRNGSDR
+458 FDR
-468 TVVID
+468 QGVKDTVEIVEIDDRQLPYPTVVDHADLVVAVVDDETTTDID
-473 GIENRLLPAAGDWFT
+473 ETVTGVLAATAQEWFT
-488 VREIGGPNTAVFSAT
+488 VREVGGPNTAVFSAT
-503 TLADE
+503 NLADE
-508 SIFAVAGDAPRDSSA
+508 SIFSIVDDAPRDASA
-523 TITYDGTVTGILIEH
+523 TITYDGTTTGILVKH
-538 SQATINI
+538 SQTTINI

-558 PITLVDDDANKNS
+558 PITLVDDDANKNNR
-571 QDSDDV
+571 DSDDV
-577 VLTDP
+577 VLTNPD
-582 VSIIPTLVTGDP
+582 SIIPTLVTGDP

-599 DLGNMNEATGNKNDL
+599 DLANINPLTGNKNDL
-614 VTAVGTYTTGNSY
+614 GITVGQVENGVSTETEVS
-627 TDNNNDVHAEPA
+627 

-646 SDRAILSFVE
+646 SDRAIISFKDDTKGAE
-656 SHTGLGYLAI
+656 FIII
-666 DIPEE
+666 DIPEK
-671 ANDLRDTLIDTSDG
+671 ANDLYDTLIDTSDG

-696 VESLLDA
+696 VESLDA
-703 TLVSIQ
+703 ALVDIQ
-709 IISDEII
+709 IISGGD
-716 HNEGRVSAPTT
+716 A
-727 VTITEV
+727 VTINATAG
-733 DNTQSGYINISDL
+733 TKAGYINISGL
-746 LEGETD
+746 LEEGIGD
-752 DGNTMIDQIQRGVPL
+752 KKTMIDRIQPGLL
-767 QLRLNFADTLSITAD
+767 QLRLNFVADSLNIAAGE
-782 KEYPIVIDFFSFGYE
+782 EYPIVIDFFSFGYE

-809 QIIRILLEESGDQG
+809 QIIRLLLEESDDQG

-838 IVDPATYEGLVT
+838 IIDPSTYEGLVT
-850 IGNEVIFIVIED
+850 IDDEVIFVVIED

-873 LDVDPTGIQTQVS
+873 LDVDPNGLQTRVS

-898 TLDVD
+898 TLNVE
-903 SFKTADTVTVTLQD
+903 SFKTADTVTVTLVD

-926 VDIYTLVDRVYE
+926 VDIYTLVDRVYTENITLSNNVLAFEDEDE
-938 KDNPTGDFKF
+938 KP
-948 DSGNYTIY
+948 YYEY
-956 VEDGVYLDDKGTLD
+956 VEDGIYFEDYDTLNPNTD
-970 PVDDEPID
+970 SAIY
-978 KYTNR
+978 KYADQ

-992 GASYGE
+992 GTPYGE

-1019 MDHTYTDEDGN
+1019 MDHTYTDKDGN

-1041 EYNTGLGDTNFSLIE
+1041 EYNIGLGDTDFSLVE
-1056 TGDATGIFVGTFQVP
+1056 TGDATGIFVGTFEVP

-1125 VYPVPFGVAGDF
+1125 VYPVPFGVNDDF

-1163 SDAGELTPGLDD
+1163 SDEGDREPGLED

-1182 DLIVYVTVTDS
+1182 DLIVYVAVTDS

-1199 SGKDSIAID
+1199 SGKDSISIEDAA
-1208 DTTPVTV
+1208 PVTV
-1215 SVIRGSETVTVAQ
+1215 SVIRGSGGVTVAQ
-1228 IGDQDS
+1228 IGDQNS

-1249 VTIRYNDGPTSTL
+1249 VTLRYSDGPASTL
-1262 CSNTPIGYEVGSRD
+1262 CPDTPIGYLTDSKT
-1276 YYNANNGIGY
+1276 YNGNDGIGH
-1286 TPATSTEIPDE
+1286 TPVTLLPGDT
-1297 ADRLDHNENLK
+1297 ADDVPSPIDNRAGWLAYIVELEEYNDNERVK
-1308 SERIDE
+1308 KIAE
-1314 YRDLV
+1314 YRGLV
-1319 RNSISGID
+1319 RSSIAGIS
-1327 FDERV
+1327 FSESV
-1332 LYNVGHQSWEIFYG
+1332 IYNHDDKPWQIFY
-1346 EETGD
+1346 TGD
-1351 IVYHDG
+1351 DKIDVIYHNG

-1473 IVIEIPQELDGSF
+1473 IVVEIPKELDGSS

-1509 DEDEDIRLTVFTSN
+1509 DEDEDVRLTVFTSN

-1553 NDLIDEIGESDD
+1553 NRLIDEIGESDD

-1575 DLDNYR
+1575 DLDSYR

-1660 QWLEASYPASATGV
+1660 QWLEASYPASGTGI

-1691 LDVNIASNTDA
+1691 LEVNVASHTDA
-1702 SGITLTVTET
+1702 SGITLTTTET

-1792 GSSIDAVS
+1792 GNSIDAVS

-1853 ASWTPTSAGTYTVTA
+1853 GSWTPTSAGTYTVTA

-1881 PPLSIDISVN
+1881 PSLSIDISVN

>member
-1 MTNEIQRKIT
+1 MKNEIGRKIT

-23 MTIGFSGFTP
+23 MTIAFPGFTP

-57 IIEIV
+57 IVEIV
-62 VIDDD
+62 IIDDD
-67 LNHPSTLPDIT
+67 LDNTASPDVT
-78 INGDAVTM
+78 VGGDAVAM
-86 TATTDGNWYAYIAD
+86 VRANDGSWYAYIAD
-100 TDAVAAVDN
+100 TSEVKDVDN
-109 EGENVSGIDF
+109 GSTNGDGQLVESGIDF
-119 GTPTPTDADE
+119 GTIPADGCI
-129 TNTCLAAGA
+129 NTTTHT
-138 KSDSNTIYCNVDTG
+138 SDSSEIYCGDAATG
-152 TSQNVPAAV
+152 TQKVPAAEKGSTV
-161 KTPSPANANWP
+161 DNWP
-172 YIQTY
+172 FIQTY
-177 DFSSNIE
+177 EFSSNIE

-198 SFDDNADGLT
+198 SFDDNADGLS
-208 LDRSDYS
+208 LDRTSYP

-224 GDHRLNIDPTTSDT
+224 GDHRLNIDPTKADVWT
-238 WIWNMLN
+238 WNMAG
-245 DDKYYGTDIVGVAD
+245 DPGDKYYGEGAVTNDPDGTNTDVTTD
-259 RVNAPNVALVSTSI
+259 QI
-273 TSVAASLA
+273 T
-281 YAEAA
+281 
-286 AANARLYTA
+286 
-295 NATQAFKALGSPTT
+295 GTT
-309 EQDPAIESIVDSNAK
+309 
-324 IAASLKTIEV
+324 L
-334 AFDNVDISD
+334 
-343 TADKYYRTTNAD
+343 
-355 YLTNGV
+355 
-361 DNIDFNDNA
+361 
-370 EKAHAAFVA
+370 
-379 IQAEIAIIV
+379 
-388 PNFLII
+388 
-394 HDGSSDVVTAIEADL
+394 
-409 EIIDLTALTSAVGL
+409 
-423 ANDAAMADNLL
+423 
-434 SVNANNISDE
+434 
-444 SIKTNQVCADCSIT
+444 TNQVCADCDIDIT
-458 VNFNRNGSDR
+458 FDRQGGEDVVEIVEIDNRQLPYP
-468 TVVID
+468 TVVEFAVAADAIVDDADTENID
-473 GIENRLLPAAGDWFT
+473 ESRDAVLAATAQEWFT
-488 VREIGGPNTAVFSAT
+488 VREIGGPNTAVFSTT

-508 SIFAVAGDAPRDSSA
+508 SILSIVDDAPRDSSA
-523 TITYDGTVTGILIEH
+523 TITYDGTTTGILVKH

-571 QDSDDV
+571 RDSDDV

-582 VSIIPTLVTGDP
+582 DSIIPTLVTGDP

-599 DLGNMNEATGNKNDL
+599 DFGNRNEDTGNRNEL
-614 VTAVGTYTTGNSY
+614 TTWVGQI
-627 TDNNNDVHAEPA
+627 DPNNA
-639 TAIVEQF
+639 TNPSVERNVAIVEQF
-646 SDRAILSFVE
+646 SDRAILSFADSTTDADFLV
-656 SHTGLGYLAI
+656 I
-666 DIPEE
+666 DIPAR
-671 ANDLRDTLIDTSDG
+671 ANDLRDTLIDASDD

-696 VESLLDA
+696 VESLKTD
-703 TLVSIQ
+703 LVSIE
-709 IISDEII
+709 IISGED
-716 HNEGRVSAPTT
+716 A
-727 VTITEV
+727 VTINATAG
-733 DNTQSGYINISDL
+733 TQFGYINISDL
-746 LEGETD
+746 LQEEGNIEKI
-752 DGNTMIDQIQRGVPL
+752 GSGFL
-767 QLRLNFADTLSITAD
+767 QLRLNFATDSLALIAGE
-782 KEYPIVIDFFSFGYE
+782 EYPIVIDFFSFGFE

-809 QIIRILLEESGDQG
+809 QIIRLLLEESDDDQG

-838 IVDPATYEGLVT
+838 IIDPATYEGLVT
-850 IGNEVIFIVIED
+850 IDDEVSFIVIED
-862 LTGSSAPSVTY
+862 LTGSGAPSVTY
-873 LDVDPTGIQTQVS
+873 LDVDPTGTQTQVS
-886 AQQDAPSHSAVV
+886 AQEDAPSHSAVV
-898 TLDVD
+898 TLDVE
-903 SFKTADTVTVTLQD
+903 SFKAADTVTVTLVD

-926 VDIYTLVDRVYE
+926 VDIYTMVDSVYSTTVNGE
-938 KDNPTGDFKF
+938 HLFRDD
-948 DSGNYTIY
+948 DSNRSYYAYVENGIY
-956 VEDGVYLDDKGTLD
+956 VDDKGTTD
-970 PVDDEPID
+970 TDDDVSID
-978 KYTNR
+978 KYTNQ
-983 VTDANFHAV
+983 VTDANFDAV
-992 GASYGE
+992 GAPYGE

-1019 MDHTYTDEDGN
+1019 MDHTYTDGDGN

-1041 EYNTGLGDTNFSLIE
+1041 EYNLGLGDTNFSLIE
-1056 TGDATGIFVGTFQVP
+1056 TGDATGIFVGTFPIP
-1071 AEFCRAESDEPESV
+1071 AEFCKAEADEPISV

-1125 VYPVPFGVAGDF
+1125 VYPVPFGVEPDF

-1151 TRSLFPIHQIGM
+1151 TRSLFPIHQNGM

-1199 SGKDSIAID
+1199 SGKDSIGIEDA
-1208 DTTPVTV
+1208 TPVTV
-1215 SVIRGSETVTVAQ
+1215 SVIRGSDTVTVAQ

-1262 CSNTPIGYEVGSRD
+1262 CPDTPIGFKVSSSMYSRI
-1276 YYNANNGIGY
+1276 IGY
-1286 TPATSTEIPDE
+1286 TSVLTETADE
-1297 ADRLDHNENLK
+1297 RDEQDDIR
-1308 SERIDE
+1308 SEAIDN

-1319 RNSISGID
+1319 RSSIAGID

-1332 LYNVGHQSWEIFYG
+1332 HYNVDQESWITFYG
-1346 EETGD
+1346 EETRD

-1473 IVIEIPQELDGSF
+1473 IVVEIPQELDGSF

-1509 DEDEDIRLTVFTSN
+1509 DEDEDVRLTVFTSN

-1553 NDLIDEIGESDD
+1553 NNLIDEIGESDE
-1565 DPLRIATKGF
+1565 DPLRVATKGF

-1593 GEVILT
+1593 GEIILT

-1608 GIRHLPIKTSGD
+1608 GINHMPIETSGD

-1660 QWLEASYPASATGV
+1660 QWLEASYPASGTGV

-1792 GSSIDAVS
+1792 GNSIDAVS

-1853 ASWTPTSAGTYTVTA
+1853 GSWTPTSAGTYTVTA

>member
-1 MTNEIQRKIT
+1 MNNEIGRKIT

-23 MTIGFSGFTP
+23 MTIAFPGFTP

-45 AENTGGYVDGAQ
+45 AESTGGYVDGAQ
-57 IIEIV
+57 IVEIL

-67 LNHPSTLPDIT
+67 LDAAAFPDIT
-78 INGDAVTM
+78 VNGDAVAMKRTN
-86 TATTDGNWYAYIAD
+86 DGNWYAYIAD
-100 TDAVAAVDN
+100 TGAVADVNTGD
-109 EGENVSGIDF
+109 SGIDF
-119 GTPTPTDADE
+119 GALNECEEAGQAAD
-129 TNTCLAAGA
+129 G
-138 KSDSNTIYCNVDTG
+138 SDSDFVYCSTA
-152 TSQNVPAAV
+152 TQNVPDAA
-161 KTPSPANANWP
+161 KGPLSTDAAANWP
-172 YIQTY
+172 FIQTY
-177 DFSSNIE
+177 PFSDTIE
-184 IQYNKAGGTQTTTL
+184 IQYNKAGGTQITTL
-198 SFDDNADGLT
+198 SFDDNADGLS
-208 LDRSDYS
+208 LDRSHY
-215 PGAQIHVTI
+215 PLGATVHVTI
-224 GDHRLNIDPTTSDT
+224 GDHRLNIDPTSSDI
-238 WIWNMLN
+238 WSWNMSSG
-245 DDKYYGTDIVGVAD
+245 DKYYG
-259 RVNAPNVALVSTSI
+259 SI
-273 TSVAASLA
+273 L
-281 YAEAA
+281 
-286 AANARLYTA
+286 
-295 NATQAFKALGSPTT
+295 
-309 EQDPAIESIVDSNAK
+309 DP
-324 IAASLKTIEV
+324 
-334 AFDNVDISD
+334 SD
-343 TADKYYRTTNAD
+343 TV
-355 YLTNGV
+355 LTDLAPLEAN
-361 DNIDFNDNA
+361 
-370 EKAHAAFVA
+370 
-379 IQAEIAIIV
+379 
-388 PNFLII
+388 
-394 HDGSSDVVTAIEADL
+394 TA
-409 EIIDLTALTSAVGL
+409 
-423 ANDAAMADNLL
+423 
-434 SVNANNISDE
+434 
-444 SIKTNQVCADCSIT
+444 CADCSVSIT
-458 VNFNRNGSDR
+458 S
-468 TVVID
+468 
-473 GIENRLLPAAGDWFT
+473 NRLSDTGPPVLVIVNEPVDNRPLPATDGTWFT
-488 VREIGGPNTAVFSAT
+488 VREIGGPNTAVFSST

-508 SIFAVAGDAPRDSSA
+508 SILAISDAEDVRRGASA
-523 TITYDGTVTGILIEH
+523 IITYDGDDTDVIVEH
-538 SQATINI
+538 SEATIEI

-558 PITLVDDDANKNS
+558 PIVIVDGDVNKNS
-571 QDSDDV
+571 RDSDDV
-577 VLTDP
+577 DLTDP
-582 VSIIPTLVTGDP
+582 DSIIPTLITGDP
-594 FTLGE
+594 FTLSEISDDTWIGWNIADE
-599 DLGNMNEATGNKNDL
+599 DVADAITLLDRTVATGDRLSTYDTDEGPFILKGYNANGDQPATNS
-614 VTAVGTYTTGNSY
+614 TAHTAAVLQNSAMAISADRAVLDFYPQLQNVDTGNSTVNH
-627 TDNNNDVHAEPA
+627 TDLTDLISV
-639 TAIVEQF
+639 
-646 SDRAILSFVE
+646 
-656 SHTGLGYLAI
+656 TGENPYENI
-666 DIPEE
+666 DFLVIDLFGGVS
-671 ANDLRDTLIDTSDG
+671 DLRDTLI
-685 TEHGVNMLNYN
+685 EHGSSEKGHNFINYN
-696 VESLLDA
+696 VESLHEDVDVKSIEVLVGGHVVDTISGLDGSSGYETA
-703 TLVSIQ
+703 FTDTTALFAAS
-709 IISDEII
+709 SDE
-716 HNEGRVSAPTT
+716 
-727 VTITEV
+727 
-733 DNTQSGYINISDL
+733 L
-746 LEGETD
+746 
-752 DGNTMIDQIQRGVPL
+752 QIK
-767 QLRLNFADTLSITAD
+767 LNFDGVLDLTDNIDGA
-782 KEYPIVIDFFSFGYE
+782 YPIVIDFFSFGID

-809 QIIRILLEESGDQG
+809 QIIRLLLEESDDD
-823 TFEGTLEYVMINQLN
+823 TASLEGTLEYVMINQLS
-838 IVDPATYEGLVT
+838 IIDDATYGSISPIDVDAS
-850 IGNEVIFIVIED
+850 FIVIED
-862 LTGSSAPSVTY
+862 LTGSSAPSVNY
-873 LDVDPTGIQTQVS
+873 LDVDTTGAVTPVT
-886 AQQDAPSHSAVV
+886 AQEDAPSHSAVV
-898 TLDVD
+898 TLNVD
-903 SFKTADTVTVTLQD
+903 SFKTADTITVTLED
-917 LDLNVDSGL
+917 LDLNTDSGL
-926 VDIYTLVDRVYE
+926 PDIYTVVTTE
-938 KDNPTGDFKF
+938 DND
-948 DSGNYTIY
+948 
-956 VEDGVYLDDKGTLD
+956 
-970 PVDDEPID
+970 
-978 KYTNR
+978 NR
-983 VTDANFHAV
+983 GAV
-992 GASYGE
+992 GS
-998 PKYDGAELGRLLEI
+998 PSTPDSLLSDGSSLGRLLDI
-1012 TFDDERW
+1012 TFDDQRW
-1019 MDHTYTDEDGN
+1019 MTHTDPDGIACTPQLTDK
-1030 DCTNLLREQDR
+1030 
-1041 EYNTGLGDTNFSLIE
+1041 TGLDDTDFSLIE
-1056 TGDATGIFVGTFQVP
+1056 TGDATGIFVGTFALP
-1071 AEFCRAESDEPESV
+1071 AEFCREGSGEPESV

-1110 AGIKAHT
+1110 AGVKANT
-1117 GSVSLDRT
+1117 GSVALDRT

-1137 EKSSSTT
+1137 EESDSTT

-1151 TRSLFPIHQIGM
+1151 TRSLFPIHQNGM
-1163 SDAGELTPGLDD
+1163 SDAGDLTLGLDA

-1182 DLIVYVTVTDS
+1182 DLIVYVTVTDP

-1199 SGKDSIAID
+1199 SGKDSIGID
-1208 DTTPVTV
+1208 GDAPVTV
-1215 SVIRGSETVTVAQ
+1215 SVIRGSDTVTVAQ
-1228 IGDQDS
+1228 IGDRVS

-1262 CSNTPIGYEVGSRD
+1262 CPDTPIGFKINSSDYNTLIGNNYEGTD
-1276 YYNANNGIGY
+1276 AG
-1286 TPATSTEIPDE
+1286 
-1297 ADRLDHNENLK
+1297 DREDTR
-1308 SERIDE
+1308 SDAIDE
-1314 YRDLV
+1314 YRDQV
-1319 RNSISGID
+1319 RSSISGID

-1332 LYNVGHQSWEIFYG
+1332 EYNVDHQSWETFY
-1346 EETGD
+1346 TDDTKD

-1410 TLIEPDLD
+1410 TLIEPDFD

-1450 IASAFDP
+1450 IAGAFDP

-1473 IVIEIPQELDGSF
+1473 IVIEIPQELDGSS

-1553 NDLIDEIGESDD
+1553 NNLIDEIGESDE
-1565 DPLRIATKGF
+1565 DPLRVATKGY

-1599 GFEHDPSGD
+1599 GFEHDHNGD
-1608 GIRHLPIKTSGD
+1608 GTNHIPIRTSGD

-1660 QWLEASYPASATGV
+1660 QWLEASYPASGTGV

-1751 TLPLPYTTNDSVSI
+1751 TLPLPYTTNDQVSI

-1786 RIVDTF
+1786 RIIDSF
-1792 GSSIDAVS
+1792 GGSIDAVS
-1800 VDQQVQITADLSSG
+1800 VDQQVQITADLVSG
-1814 QDKDQDFA
+1814 QDRDQDFA
-1822 YLIQIQNSDGVTVSL
+1822 YLIQIQNSEGVTVSL

-1844 SSGQSFSPS
+1844 VPGQSFSPS
-1853 ASWTPTSAGTYTVTA
+1853 ASWTPTDVGTYDVTA

-1881 PPLSIDISVN
+1881 PPLSIDVSVN